1 VDNQHTLESNHTKT
15 LDNIREI
22 NDYSDMQIVNKNN
35 NGSLNDSLDIQDN
48 IKRAQSSHGVFG
60 RNNNKMNL

>member
-1 VDNQHTLESNHTKT
+1 
-15 LDNIREI
+15 
-22 NDYSDMQIVNKNN
+22 MQIVNKNN
-35 NGSLNDSLDIQDN
+35 NGSINDSLDIQDN